1 VAVIKI
7 PEPVRGKALMF
18 GAGQWLTELPDLVDR
33 LALEWSIE
41 VGRSYPDS
49 TEALV
54 TEAVLADGTPAVLK
68 LCVPNRG
75 DAARHE
81 ILTLQL
87 VNGDGCPR
95 LLRHDLANGA
105 MLLERLGR
113 PMDALGLPAA
123 RRHELL
129 AAAAARIWRPI
140 TGYDL
145 RSGADKGRWLA
156 EDITQ
161 QWARLGEPCTARAI
175 EHALTCAASRVAG
188 HDQERAVLVH
198 GDVHQ
203 WNALEAADGFKLVDP
218 DGLIAEAEYDLG
230 TIIREDPLEL
240 MHGDPRDWARSLAR
254 QCGKDATAIWEWGVA
269 ERVSTGLLCTEIGLQ
284 PVGREMLA
292 AADHLASQHWTE
304 R

>member
-1 VAVIKI
+1 VTVLEI
-7 PEPVRGKALMF
+7 PEPVRGKAHMF
-18 GAGQWLTELPDLVDR
+18 GASRWLAELPDLIAG
-33 LALEWSIE
+33 LAREWSIT

-54 TEAVLADGTPAVLK
+54 SEAVLADGTPAVLK

-105 MLLERLGR
+105 MLPERLGR
-113 PMDALGLPAA
+113 PMNTLGLPAA

-140 TGYDL
+140 TGCDL
-145 RSGADKGRWLA
+145 ESGADKGRWLA
-156 EDITQ
+156 EEITR
-161 QWARLGEPCTARAI
+161 QWTRLGEPCSARAI

-188 HDQERAVLVH
+188 HDPERAVLVH

-203 WNALEAADGFKLVDP
+203 WNALEAAGGFKLVDP

-230 TIIREDPLEL
+230 TIMREDPLEL
-240 MHGDPRDWARSLAR
+240 MDGDPRDRARALAS
-254 QCGKDATAIWEWGVA
+254 QCGMDATAIWEWGVV

-292 AADHLASQHWTE
+292 AAEHLASQHWTE
-304 R
+304 